1 MTKTLPA
8 SVAQLDARPTGDQEV
23 EDSNPAG
30 SATLFRGDLT
40 MKYFLPPADS
50 RRAVISFWR
59 KNVHN
64 TGKPLRGPVLL
75 SKSVVR

>member
-1 MTKTLPA
+1 MKVPRKDDNYEALSSRGTKRRGDEEQTMTKTLPA

-40 MKYFLPPADS
+40 MKYFLRAFSPS
-50 RRAVISFWR
+50 R
-59 KNVHN
+59 
-64 TGKPLRGPVLL
+64 
-75 SKSVVR
+75 